1 METKTQHRVVIVG
14 GGFGG
19 IATALR
25 LRQSRCDITLISNIP
40 HFEYHAALYRVVTG
54 RSPLEVCIPLSEIF
68 PDKRV
73 RLIEATIVK
82 VDPTQKV
89 VTDQDGSQYHYD
101 SLVLGLGSETS
112 YFDVPGLSELAFG
125 LKSIT
130 DALRLKRHLHQLF
143 SDAAAK
149 FASGEKT
156 SIQLVI
162 VGAGSTGVEL
172 AGELAI
178 YSKKIAA
185 AHKLPPTAI
194 TIDLFEAA
202 DRILPNLP
210 VKVSTI
216 VFNRLH
222 RLGVNIFL
230 NTPIIKEDITSVYLK
245 DMQMKTKT
253 VIWSAGVKTNS
264 FYRSVKG
271 LSFDEK
277 GRVEVDN
284 WLRTK
289 KVKDIYIV
297 GDAAATAHSGFAQT
311 AWANGVNVAETI
323 MATNSNRSP
332 RPSRPPVPVSAIPV
346 GDHWAVVAGRGFL
359 VTGRIGWII
368 RRLID
373 RRFFGWILPPAK
385 ARQVFA
391 DGQTLCETCPICGTN
406 DIS

>member
-25 LRQSRCDITLISNIP
+25 LRRSHCDITLISNIP

-82 VDPTQKV
+82 VDPSKKV
-89 VTDQDGSQYHYD
+89 VTDQDGGEYPYD

-112 YFDVPGLSELAFG
+112 YFDVPGLSQLAFG

-143 SDAAAK
+143 SDAATK

-162 VGAGSTGVEL
+162 VGAGATGVEL

-178 YSKKIAA
+178 YSKKIAVT
-185 AHKLPPTAI
+185 HKLPPTAV

-210 VKVSTI
+210 AKVSTI

-230 NTPIIKEDITSVYLK
+230 NTPIIKEDIASVYLK

-253 VIWSAGVKTNS
+253 VIWSAGVRTNS
-264 FYRSVKG
+264 FYQSVKG
-271 LSFDEK
+271 ISFDEK
-277 GRVEVDN
+277 GRVKVDD
-284 WLRTK
+284 WLRAK
-289 KVKDIYIV
+289 NVQDIYVI
-297 GDAAATAHSGFAQT
+297 GDAAATLHSGLAQT
-311 AWANGVNVAETI
+311 AWANGVSVAQTI
-323 MATNSNRSP
+323 MATCSNRPPQLSQ
-332 RPSRPPVPVSAIPV
+332 PSTPAAAIPV
-346 GDHWAVVAGRGFL
+346 GDHWAIVAGRGLL
-359 VTGRIGWII
+359 VTGRIGWLI

-385 ARQVFA
+385 AQQVFA
-391 DGQTLCETCPICGTN
+391 DGQTLCETCPICGTT
-406 DIS
+406 DTS

>member
-1 METKTQHRVVIVG
+1 MEKTKQHRVVIVG

-19 IATALR
+19 VATALR
-25 LRQSRCDITLISNIP
+25 LRRSQCDITLISNIP

-73 RLIEATIVK
+73 RLIEATITK

-89 VTDQDGSQYHYD
+89 VIDQDGSQYPYD
-101 SLVLGLGSETS
+101 SLILGLGSHTS
-112 YFDVPGLSELAFG
+112 YFDIPGLSNLAFG

-143 SDAAAK
+143 SDAAVK
-149 FASGEKT
+149 SASGKKT
-156 SIQLVI
+156 LVQLVI
-162 VGAGSTGVEL
+162 VGAGATGVEL

-185 AHKLPPTAI
+185 SHKLPSSAV

-202 DRILPNLP
+202 DRLVPNLP
-210 VKVSTI
+210 SNVSTI

-230 NTPIIKEDITSVYLK
+230 NTPIIKEDVTSVYLK
-245 DMQMKTKT
+245 DIEMKTKT
-253 VIWSAGVKTNS
+253 VIWSAGVKTNA

-271 LSFDEK
+271 LGFDDK
-277 GRVEVDN
+277 GRVKVDD
-284 WLRTK
+284 WLRAEN
-289 KVKDIYIV
+289 VKDIYVI
-297 GDAAATAHSGFAQT
+297 GDAAATTHSGFAQT
-311 AWANGVNVAETI
+311 AWANGVSVAETI

-332 RPSRPPVPVSAIPV
+332 RPSRPPLPVSAIPV
-346 GDHWAVVAGRGFL
+346 GNHWAVVVGRGFL
-359 VTGRIGWII
+359 ITGRIGWIV

-373 RRFFGWILPPAK
+373 RRFFGRILSPDK

-391 DGQTLCETCPICGTN
+391 DGQTLCETCPICGTR
-406 DIS
+406 DID